1 MSCGTPHR
9 KTVQGLI
16 LIKGLTSYFAILG
29 AITASISGIATIL
42 LIHVQG
48 YVSFFTFIELIPIVL
63 VICLLSWLIGHYVVS
78 PLHQL
83 HDRLDEYNHGKEPK
97 FLMRSGLAEA
107 DQLSSDMQHMLQR
120 AIRQND
126 DFERQKNRQMHF
138 VGDVAHELRTPL
150 TAIHGDAEL
159 MMDPEMPSEVR
170 EQFCKTIIKES
181 ERLTHLTNDLLSL
194 QHIQEGDRAM
204 DLKRVNLK
212 DIANDAVDA
221 LVPVIQKR
229 KANVKVTGEA
239 PDVLGNADRLQEVVS
254 NLVDNATRFIKPGG
268 HVDVELYGLDGNS
281 IIAVKDDGTGFGDID
296 PNLLF
301 ERFYRT
307 DESRARN
314 SGGSGLGLAI
324 VKSVVEAHDGTVHA
338 FNRPEGGACFV
349 ISIPSI
355 TPQQ

>member
-1 MSCGTPHR
+1 M
-9 KTVQGLI
+9 
-16 LIKGLTSYFAILG
+16 
-29 AITASISGIATIL
+29 
-42 LIHVQG
+42 
-48 YVSFFTFIELIPIVL
+48 L
-63 VICLLSWLIGHYVVS
+63 VVCLLSWLIGYFVTE
-78 PLHQL
+78 PLHNL
-83 HDRLDEYNHGKEPK
+83 HSQIDAYEHGKDLKVQRE
-97 FLMRSGLAEA
+97 SGLAEA
-107 DQLSSDMQHMLQR
+107 DQLSADAQHLLAR

-126 DFERQKNRQMHF
+126 DYERQKNRQMHF

-159 MMDPEMPSEVR
+159 MMDPDMPREVR
-170 EQFCKTIIKES
+170 EQFCRTIIKES

-194 QHIQEGDRAM
+194 QHIQEGDRDM
-204 DLKRVNLK
+204 ELKRVNLK

-221 LVPVIQKR
+221 LLPVIQKR

-268 HVDVELYGLDGNS
+268 HVDVELYGLKGNS
-281 IIAVKDDGTGFGDID
+281 IIAVKDDGAGFGDID

-349 ISIPSI
+349 VSIPSL
-355 TPQQ
+355 PVRQ